1 MAWGLSEA
9 LWQKSKQKALVRQKK
24 VQHRSQQPRIA
35 RRQAQVRGFQ
45 ARDGQES
52 ADCVRL
58 ARQPRKRFQGQD
70 FRPCRGLEVPSIRQD
85 AVKTFSLILRK
96 RRIPVT
102 PALFAGRRELSWTPR
117 LKTVLIVEDNELN
130 MKLFH
135 DLLDAHG
142 YNILQTKDG
151 MEALDI
157 AREHHP
163 DLILMDIQLPE
174 VSGLEVTKWLKEDES
189 LKSIPVVAVTAFAMK
204 GDEEVIRQGGC
215 EAYISKPI
223 SVTSFLE
230 TVRRFIG

>member
-1 MAWGLSEA
+1 MAQIIDREPGSC
-9 LWQKSKQKALVRQKK
+9 QKTVYILG
-24 VQHRSQQPRIA
+24 PP
-35 RRQAQVRGFQ
+35 
-45 ARDGQES
+45 
-52 ADCVRL
+52 
-58 ARQPRKRFQGQD
+58 RQPAERLQSQD
-70 FRPCRGLEVPSIRQD
+70 FGLFGGDAIRHRQD
-85 AVKTFSLILRK
+85 SVKTFPLILRK
-96 RRIPVT
+96 HRILHPRV
-102 PALFAGRRELSWTPR
+102 AMRAGRDAMDAKT
-117 LKTVLIVEDNELN
+117 KTVLIVEDNELN

-135 DLLDAHG
+135 DLLDAPG

-174 VSGLEVTKWLKEDES
+174 VSGLEVTKWLKEDDS